1 MDSLDLITKLL
12 AATLAMGTSLTYAT
26 LGEVFTEKSGV
37 LNLGLEGIMLMGA
50 LSGFAV
56 TFHTQSLIL
65 GVFIAMLTGGLFSL
79 IHAFLT
85 ISLRSNQ
92 VVTGLSITMFG
103 TGLANFLGKRL
114 GPVENNLNLVGL
126 NLSAKFENIQ
136 IPLLHKIPVIG
147 AFFDVSIL
155 TYLLY
160 ILLPLSWYFMYK
172 TKHGL
177 TLRSVG
183 EAPRTAAAMG
193 INVNKTRYIYTVLG
207 GFFAGVG
214 GAALSLSFT
223 PSWNDSMTGGI
234 GWIAIALVIF
244 SAWNPAR
251 VAIGTL
257 VFGGITSLQFF
268 LQAAGFKM
276 VVPVQFLAIA
286 PYFIT
291 IVTLIIM
298 TVNSIKNKGSF
309 ASPSALGTPF
319 AIDEK

>member
-1 MDSLDLITKLL
+1 MNTLDLITKLL

-37 LNLGLEGIMLMGA
+37 LNLGLEGTMLMGA

-56 TFHTQSLIL
+56 TYHTESLFL
-65 GVFIAMLTGGLFSL
+65 GLLIAMLAGGLFSF

-92 VVTGLSITMFG
+92 VVTGLAITMFG

-114 GPVENNLNLVGL
+114 GPVENSLNLVGL
-126 NLSAKFENIQ
+126 NIASKFENIQ
-136 IPLLHKIPVIG
+136 IPLIHKIPIIG

-155 TYLLY
+155 TYFLY

-172 TKHGL
+172 TKYGL
-177 TLRSVG
+177 ALRSVG

-193 INVNKTRYIYTVLG
+193 INVNRTRYIYTVLG
-207 GFFAGVG
+207 GFFAGIG

-223 PSWNDSMTGGI
+223 PSWNDGMTGGI

-276 VVPVQFLAIA
+276 WIPVQFLAIA

-291 IVTLIIM
+291 VLTLIIM
-298 TVNSIKNKGSF
+298 TINSIKNKGSF

>member
-1 MDSLDLITKLL
+1 MNTIDLITKLL

-37 LNLGLEGIMLMGA
+37 LNLGLEGTMLMGA
-50 LSGFAV
+50 LSGFAM
-56 TFHTQSLIL
+56 TYHTGSLFLGIL
-65 GVFIAMLTGGLFSL
+65 FAMIAGAIFSL
-79 IHAFLT
+79 MHAFLT

-114 GPVENNLNLVGL
+114 GPVENSLNLVGL
-126 NLSAKFENIQ
+126 NLPKTFNNIQ
-136 IPLLHKIPVIG
+136 IPVLNKIPIIG
-147 AFFDVSIL
+147 AFFNVSIL
-155 TYLLY
+155 TYCLY

-172 TKHGL
+172 TKYGL
-177 TLRSVG
+177 SLRSVG

-193 INVNKTRYIYTVLG
+193 INVNKTRYIYTVFG
-207 GFFAGVG
+207 GTFAGIG

-276 VVPVQFLAIA
+276 IIPAQFLAIA

-291 IVTLIIM
+291 IITLIIM
-298 TVNSIKNKGSF
+298 TINSIKSKGSF

>member
-1 MDSLDLITKLL
+1 MNTIDLITKLL

-37 LNLGLEGIMLMGA
+37 LNLGVEGTMLMGA
-50 LSGFAV
+50 LSGFAM
-56 TFHTQSLIL
+56 TYHTGSLFL
-65 GVFIAMLTGGLFSL
+65 GIIIAMLAGGVFSL

-114 GPVENNLNLVGL
+114 GPVENSLNLVGL
-126 NLSAKFENIQ
+126 NLPSKFENIQ
-136 IPLLHKIPVIG
+136 IPFLNEIPIIG
-147 AFFDVSIL
+147 ALFDVSIL
-155 TYLLY
+155 TYMLY
-160 ILLPLSWYFMYK
+160 ILLPLAWYFMYK
-172 TKHGL
+172 TKYGL
-177 TLRSVG
+177 ALRSVG

-193 INVNKTRYIYTVLG
+193 INVNKTRYIYTVFG
-207 GFFAGVG
+207 GIFSGIG

-276 VVPVQFLAIA
+276 IIPAQFLAIA

-291 IVTLIIM
+291 IITLIFM
-298 TVNSIKNKGSF
+298 TINSLKKRGSF

>member
-1 MDSLDLITKLL
+1 MNSLDLITKLL

-37 LNLGLEGIMLMGA
+37 LNLGLEGTMLMGA

-56 TFHTQSLIL
+56 TFHTQSLML
-65 GVFIAMLTGGLFSL
+65 GVIIAMLTGGLFSL

-126 NLSAKFENIQ
+126 NLAAKFENIQ

-276 VVPVQFLAIA
+276 IIPVQFLAIA

-291 IVTLIIM
+291 VVTLIIM
-298 TVNSIKNKGSF
+298 TINSIKNKGSF

>member
-1 MDSLDLITKLL
+1 MSTFELITKLL
-12 AATLAMGTSLTYAT
+12 AATLAMGTGLTYAT
-26 LGEVFTEKSGV
+26 LGEVFAEKSGV
-37 LNLGLEGIMLMGA
+37 LNLGLEGTMLMGA
-50 LSGFAV
+50 LSGFAMAY
-56 TFHTQSLIL
+56 HTGSLLYGII
-65 GVFIAMLTGGLFSL
+65 FAMLAGGLFSL

-114 GPVENNLNLVGL
+114 GPVSNNLNLVGL
-126 NLSAKFENIQ
+126 NLSSKFENIQ
-136 IPLLHKIPVIG
+136 IPLLHKIPILG

-177 TLRSVG
+177 ALRSVG

-193 INVNKTRYIYTVLG
+193 INVNKTRYIYTVIG
-207 GFFAGVG
+207 GLFAGVG
-214 GAALSLSFT
+214 GAALSLCFT

-276 VVPVQFLAIA
+276 FIPAQFLAIA

-291 IVTLIIM
+291 IITLIIM
-298 TVNSIKNKGSF
+298 TTNSLKTKGSF

>member
-1 MDSLDLITKLL
+1 MNGIESLTKLL

-37 LNLGLEGIMLMGA
+37 LNLGIEGTMLMGA

-56 TFHTQSLIL
+56 TFHTGSLLL
-65 GVFIAMLTGGLFSL
+65 GLLFAMFAGGLFSL
-79 IHAFLT
+79 LHAFLT

-92 VVTGLSITMFG
+92 VVTGLAITMFG
-103 TGLANFLGKRL
+103 TGLANFLGKRV
-114 GPVENNLNLVGL
+114 GPVENNLNLVGVNIPL
-126 NLSAKFENIQ
+126 RFENIQ
-136 IPLLHKIPVIG
+136 IPLLHKIPIFG

-155 TYLLY
+155 TYALY
-160 ILLPLSWYFMYK
+160 LLLPLAWYYMYK
-172 TKHGL
+172 TKYGL
-177 TLRSVG
+177 SLRSVG

-193 INVNKTRYIYTVLG
+193 INVKRTRYFYTVLG
-207 GFFAGVG
+207 GLFSGAG

-257 VFGGITSLQFF
+257 IFGGITSLQFF
-268 LQAAGFKM
+268 LQAGGFRM
-276 VVPVQFLAIA
+276 IVPVQFLAIA

-291 IVTLIIM
+291 IVTLVIM
-298 TVNSIKNKGSF
+298 TVNSLKKKGSF
-309 ASPSALGTPF
+309 ASPSALGTSF
-319 AIDEK
+319 AIDDK

>member
-1 MDSLDLITKLL
+1 MNTLDLITKLL

-37 LNLGLEGIMLMGA
+37 LNLGLEGTMLMGA
-50 LSGFAV
+50 LSGFAIS
-56 TFHTQSLIL
+56 FHTGSLFLGIL
-65 GVFIAMLTGGLFSL
+65 FAMLAGGVFSL

-92 VVTGLSITMFG
+92 VVTGLAITMFG

-126 NLSAKFENIQ
+126 NLPSKFENIQ
-136 IPLLHKIPVIG
+136 IPVLHNIPIIG

-155 TYLLY
+155 TYFLY

-172 TKHGL
+172 TKYGL
-177 TLRSVG
+177 ALRSVG

-193 INVNKTRYIYTVLG
+193 INVNKTRYIYTVFG
-207 GFFAGVG
+207 GLFAGIG
-214 GAALSLSFT
+214 GAALSLCFT

-268 LQAAGFKM
+268 LQAAGFRM
-276 VVPVQFLAIA
+276 IIPAQFLAIA

-291 IVTLIIM
+291 IITLIFM
-298 TVNSIKNKGSF
+298 TINSLKTKGSF

>member
-1 MDSLDLITKLL
+1 MNTFDLITKLL

-37 LNLGLEGIMLMGA
+37 LNLGLEGTMLMGA

-56 TFHTQSLIL
+56 MYHTESLLLAI
-65 GVFIAMLTGGLFSL
+65 FIAMLAGGLFSL

-85 ISLRSNQ
+85 ISLRANQ

-103 TGLANFLGKRL
+103 TGLANYLGKIL
-114 GPVENNLNLVGL
+114 GPAENSFNLVGL
-126 NLSAKFENIQ
+126 NIINKFENIQ
-136 IPLLHKIPVIG
+136 IPLIHKIPIIG
-147 AFFDVSIL
+147 AFFNVSIL

-172 TKHGL
+172 TKYGL
-177 TLRSVG
+177 ALRSVG

-223 PSWNDSMTGGI
+223 PSWNDGMTGGI

-276 VVPVQFLAIA
+276 VIPVQFLAIA

-291 IVTLIIM
+291 IITLFIM
-298 TVNSIKNKGSF
+298 TVNSVKNKGSF

>member
-1 MDSLDLITKLL
+1 MNSLDLITKLL

-37 LNLGLEGIMLMGA
+37 LNLGLEGTMLMGA

-56 TFHTQSLIL
+56 TFHTQSLML
-65 GVFIAMLTGGLFSL
+65 GVIIAMLTGGLFSL

-126 NLSAKFENIQ
+126 NLAAKFENIQ

-276 VVPVQFLAIA
+276 VIPVQFLAIA

-291 IVTLIIM
+291 VVTLIIM
-298 TVNSIKNKGSF
+298 TINSIKNKGSF

>member
-1 MDSLDLITKLL
+1 MNSLDLITKLL

-56 TFHTQSLIL
+56 TFHTQSLVL
-65 GVFIAMLTGGLFSL
+65 GVIIAMLTGGLFSL

-114 GPVENNLNLVGL
+114 GPIENNLNLVGL

-136 IPLLHKIPVIG
+136 IPLLHKIPVFG

-276 VVPVQFLAIA
+276 VIPVQFLAIA